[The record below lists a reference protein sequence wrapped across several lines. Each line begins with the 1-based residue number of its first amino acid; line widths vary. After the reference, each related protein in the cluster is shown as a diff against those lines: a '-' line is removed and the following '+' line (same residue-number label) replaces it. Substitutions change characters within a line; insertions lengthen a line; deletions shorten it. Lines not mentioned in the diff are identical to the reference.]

1 MCYLFSGGTHDNI
14 MCAIFFLGERKMN
27 KKRPRITDELKLLY
41 ATLVAQLGDT
51 QQAIAEV
58 NRQMLIH
65 LKEKYDTYELSPD
78 DPKDR
83 DWCKK
88 AFREANPNYP
98 KYCPPDSKY
107 YKYIEEQKTFLAGKK
122 IKELNQRL
130 NRRQLTLDNLIAAI
144 EIPAISLLPEKIKEA
159 SADEIIKILSI
170 ILKLDG
176 EYIDRVVPH
185 HLLAQ
190 QYNANQ
196 SRTESDGSPE
206 AATMGD
212 TEDDDEANPRNL
224 ADFED

>member
-1 MCYLFSGGTHDNI
+1 M
-14 MCAIFFLGERKMN
+14 K
-27 KKRPRITDELKLLY
+27 KKRPRITEELKLLY

-65 LKEKYDTYELSPD
+65 LKEKYDTYDLSPD
-78 DPKDR
+78 DLKDR

-88 AFREANPNYP
+88 AFREANPNYS

-107 YKYIEEQKTFLAGKK
+107 FKYIEEQKTFIAGKK
-122 IKELNQRL
+122 FKEQNQRI

-144 EIPAISLLPEKIKEA
+144 EIPAISLLPEKIKES
-159 SADEIIKILSI
+159 SADEIIKTLLLV
-170 ILKLDG
+170 LKLDG
-176 EYIDRVVPH
+176 EYIDRAAPH

-196 SRTESDGSPE
+196 SRTESDRSSE
-206 AATMGD
+206 AATVGN
-212 TEDDDEANPRNL
+212 TEGDDEANPRNL
-224 ADFED
+224 SEFED

>member
-1 MCYLFSGGTHDNI
+1 M
-14 MCAIFFLGERKMN
+14 K

-78 DPKDR
+78 NPKDR

-88 AFREANPNYP
+88 AFRQANPNYP
-98 KYCPPDSKY
+98 KYCPPNSKY

-130 NRRQLTLDNLIAAI
+130 NRRQLTLDNLIASI

-159 SADEIIKILSI
+159 SANEIIKILSDVY
-170 ILKLDG
+170 KLDG

-206 AATMGD
+206 ETTMGD
-212 TEDDDEANPRNL
+212 TDSNHETNSQDLTE
-224 ADFED
+224 FEN

>member
-1 MCYLFSGGTHDNI
+1 
-14 MCAIFFLGERKMN
+14 MN
-27 KKRPRITDELKLLY
+27 KKRPRITEELKLLY
-41 ATLVAQLGDT
+41 ATLVAQLGET

-88 AFREANPNYP
+88 AFREANPNYS
-98 KYCPPDSKY
+98 KRCPPDSKY

-122 IKELNQRL
+122 FKEQNQRI
-130 NRRQLTLDNLIAAI
+130 NRRQLTLDNLIAAV

-159 SADEIIKILSI
+159 SANEIIKIFSI
-170 ILKLDG
+170 VLKLDG
-176 EYIDRVVPH
+176 EYIDRAAPH
-185 HLLAQ
+185 HLLSE

-196 SRTESDGSPE
+196 SRTESDGSPQE
-206 AATMGD
+206 TTVGD
-212 TEDDDEANPRNL
+212 TDSNHETNSQDLSE
-224 ADFED
+224 FED

>member
-1 MCYLFSGGTHDNI
+1 MH
-14 MCAIFFLGERKMN
+14 
-27 KKRPRITDELKLLY
+27 KKRPRITEELKLLY

-58 NRQMLIH
+58 NRQMLTH
-65 LKEKYDTYELSPD
+65 LKEKYDTYDLSPD

-88 AFREANPNYP
+88 AFRQANPNYS
-98 KYCPPDSKY
+98 KHCPPDSKY

-122 IKELNQRL
+122 IKELNQRI

-159 SADEIIKILSI
+159 SADEIVKILSI

-176 EYIDRVVPH
+176 EYIDRAAPH
-185 HLLAQ
+185 NLLAR

-196 SRTESDGSPE
+196 SRTESDRSSE
-206 AATMGD
+206 TATVGD
-212 TEDDDEANPRNL
+212 TESNHETNPRNL
-224 ADFED
+224 TEFED

>member
-1 MCYLFSGGTHDNI
+1 
-14 MCAIFFLGERKMN
+14 MN
-27 KKRPRITDELKLLY
+27 KKRPRITEELKLLY

-65 LKEKYDTYELSPD
+65 LKEKYDTYDLSPD
-78 DPKDR
+78 DSKDR

-107 YKYIEEQKTFLAGKK
+107 FKYIEEQKTFLAGKK
-122 IKELNQRL
+122 IKELNQRI

-144 EIPAISLLPEKIKEA
+144 EIPAISLLSEKIKEA

-170 ILKLDG
+170 VLKLDG
-176 EYIDRVVPH
+176 EYIDRTVPH

-190 QYNANQ
+190 QYSANQ
-196 SRTESDGSPE
+196 SRTESGRSSE
-206 AATMGD
+206 AATMGN
-212 TEDDDEANPRNL
+212 TEDDDKANPPNL
-224 ADFED
+224 AEFED